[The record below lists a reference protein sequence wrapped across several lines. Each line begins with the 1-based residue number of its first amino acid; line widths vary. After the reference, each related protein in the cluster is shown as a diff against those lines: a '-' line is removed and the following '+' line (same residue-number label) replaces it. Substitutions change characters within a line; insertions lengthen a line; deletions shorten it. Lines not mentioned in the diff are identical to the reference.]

1 MRFVT
6 AVAEGVEWSGKRRA
20 QLARTARLTPRE
32 RDVFAL
38 LVRGLSN
45 KAIAAELNL
54 SPKTVE
60 DHRANISA
68 KTGTNG
74 LAQLISLADG
84 AFD

>member
-1 MRFVT
+1 MVRQ
-6 AVAEGVEWSGKRRA
+6 APRQAGADRA
-20 QLARTARLTPRE
+20 PHAARAG
-32 RDVFAL
+32 VFAL

-60 DHRANISA
+60 DHRANIST

-74 LAQLISLADG
+74 LAQLMSLADG